1 MLNLYTEDIHKLFL
15 GKSENHSQRIT
26 EIKEIAY
33 MPSAIKL
40 ISFLVGLMTFKY
52 LVKRKL

>member
-40 ISFLVGLMTFKY
+40 ISFLIGLMTFKY